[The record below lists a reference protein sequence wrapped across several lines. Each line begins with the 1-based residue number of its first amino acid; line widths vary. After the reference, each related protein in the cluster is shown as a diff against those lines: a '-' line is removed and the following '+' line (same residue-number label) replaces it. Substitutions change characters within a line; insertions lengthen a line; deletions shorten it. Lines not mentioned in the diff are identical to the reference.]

1 MHISGISFSESQ
13 VLDRNRIAKNIA
25 DIAMAR
31 GEIERL
37 ITVDQATFFSDSRN
51 VFSMRY
57 LIIQAVEALTEICQH
72 MLARTRGIPCDGY
85 IDCIVKAGEH
95 GIISVALAER
105 LRRLA
110 ALRNILVHRY
120 WNIDDA
126 RVYIETKANL
136 SDLTTFIDEIK
147 ALVRTPP

>member
-95 GIISVALAER
+95 GIISVALVER

>member
-1 MHISGISFSESQ
+1 
-13 VLDRNRIAKNIA
+13 VLDRNRIAKDIA
-25 DIAMAR
+25 DMAMAR
-31 GEIERL
+31 REIERL
-37 ITVDQATFFSDSRN
+37 VAVDQATFFSDSRN
-51 VFSMRY
+51 VFSVRY
-57 LIIQAVEALTEICQH
+57 LLIQAVEAMTDLCQH

-85 IDCIVKAGEH
+85 IDCIVKAGDH

-126 RVYIETKANL
+126 RVYVETQANV
-136 SDLTTFIDEIK
+136 SDLTTFIDEIEV
-147 ALVRTPP
+147 LIRTLP

>member
-1 MHISGISFSESQ
+1 
-13 VLDRNRIAKNIA
+13 
-25 DIAMAR
+25 MAR
-31 GEIERL
+31 GELERL
-37 ITVDQATFFSDSRN
+37 IAVDQATFFSDRRN
-51 VFSMRY
+51 AFSVRY
-57 LIIQAVEALTEICQH
+57 LIIQAVEAMTDLCQH

-110 ALRNILVHRY
+110 AWRNILVHRY

-126 RVYIETKANL
+126 RVYVETKANL
-136 SDLTTFIDEIK
+136 SDLTAFIDDIE
-147 ALVRTPP
+147 ALVRTLP

>member
-1 MHISGISFSESQ
+1 MLISGISFSESQ

-31 GEIERL
+31 REIERL
-37 ITVDQATFFSDSRN
+37 VAVDQATFFSDSRN
-51 VFSMRY
+51 VFSVRY
-57 LIIQAVEALTEICQH
+57 LIIQAVEALTDLCQH
-72 MLARTRGIPCDGY
+72 ILARTRGIPCDGY
-85 IDCIVKAGEH
+85 IDCIMKAGEH

-120 WNIDDA
+120 WSIDDT
-126 RVYIETKANL
+126 RVYIETKANV
-136 SDLTTFIDEIK
+136 SDLTTFSDEIE
-147 ALVRTPP
+147 ALVRTLP

>member
-1 MHISGISFSESQ
+1 M
-13 VLDRNRIAKNIA
+13 LDRNRIAKDIA

-37 ITVDQATFFSDSRN
+37 IAVDQATFFSDNRN
-51 VFSMRY
+51 AFSVRY
-57 LIIQAVEALTEICQH
+57 LIIQAVEAMTDLCQH
-72 MLARTRGIPCDGY
+72 MLARTRGIPCAGY
-85 IDCIVKAGEH
+85 IDCILKAGEH

-126 RVYIETKANL
+126 RVYVETKANV
-136 SDLTTFIDEIK
+136 SDLTTFIDEIE
-147 ALVRTPP
+147 ALVRTLP

>member
-1 MHISGISFSESQ
+1 
-13 VLDRNRIAKNIA
+13 
-25 DIAMAR
+25 
-31 GEIERL
+31 
-37 ITVDQATFFSDSRN
+37 
-51 VFSMRY
+51 
-57 LIIQAVEALTEICQH
+57 VEAMTDLCQH

-110 ALRNILVHRY
+110 ALRNIIVHRY

-126 RVYIETKANL
+126 QVYVETKANV
-136 SDLTTFIDEIK
+136 SDLTAFIDEIE
-147 ALVRTPP
+147 ALVRALP

>member
-1 MHISGISFSESQ
+1 

-37 ITVDQATFFSDSRN
+37 VAVDQATFFSDSRN
-51 VFSMRY
+51 AFSVRY
-57 LIIQAVEALTEICQH
+57 LIIQTVEAMTDLCQH
-72 MLARTRGIPCDGY
+72 MLARTHGIPCDGY

-105 LRRLA
+105 HRRLA

-120 WNIDDA
+120 WSIDDA
-126 RVYIETKANL
+126 RVYTETQANL
-136 SDLTTFIDEIK
+136 SDLTTFIDEIE
-147 ALVRTPP
+147 ALVRTLP

>member
-1 MHISGISFSESQ
+1 
-13 VLDRNRIAKNIA
+13 VLDRNRIAKDIA
-25 DIAMAR
+25 DMAMAR
-31 GEIERL
+31 REIERL
-37 ITVDQATFFSDSRN
+37 VAVDQATFFSDSRN
-51 VFSMRY
+51 VFSVRY
-57 LIIQAVEALTEICQH
+57 LLIQAVEAMTDLCQH
-72 MLARTRGIPCDGY
+72 MLARTRGLPCDGY

-126 RVYIETKANL
+126 RVYVETKTNV
-136 SDLTTFIDEIK
+136 SDLTTFIDEIE
-147 ALVRTPP
+147 ALVRTLP

>member
-1 MHISGISFSESQ
+1 
-13 VLDRNRIAKNIA
+13 VLDRDRIAKDIA

-31 GEIERL
+31 GELERL
-37 ITVDQATFFSDSRN
+37 IAVDQATFFSDSRN
-51 VFSMRY
+51 VFSVRY
-57 LIIQAVEALTEICQH
+57 LLIQAVEALTDLCQH

-126 RVYIETKANL
+126 RVYVETKVNL
-136 SDLTTFIDEIK
+136 RDLTTFIDAIE
-147 ALVRTPP
+147 ALVRTLP

>member
-1 MHISGISFSESQ
+1 
-13 VLDRNRIAKNIA
+13 VLDRNRIAKDIA

-31 GEIERL
+31 REIERL
-37 ITVDQATFFSDSRN
+37 VAVDQATFFSDSRN
-51 VFSMRY
+51 VFSVRY
-57 LIIQAVEALTEICQH
+57 LLIQAVEAITDLCQH

-110 ALRNILVHRY
+110 ALRNILVHRD

-126 RVYIETKANL
+126 RVYVETEANV
-136 SDLTTFIDEIK
+136 SDLTTFIDEIE
-147 ALVRTPP
+147 ALVRTLP

>member
-1 MHISGISFSESQ
+1 MPISGISFLESQ

-25 DIAMAR
+25 DIAMAK

-37 ITVDQATFFSDSRN
+37 IAVDQASFFSDSRN
-51 VFSMRY
+51 VFSVRY
-57 LIIQAVEALTEICQH
+57 LIIQAVEALTDLCQH

-95 GIISVALAER
+95 GIISVALAGR

-110 ALRNILVHRY
+110 TLRNILVHRY
-120 WNIDDA
+120 WSIDDA
-126 RVYIETKANL
+126 RVYVETKANV
-136 SDLTTFIDEIK
+136 SDLTTFIDEIE
-147 ALVRTPP
+147 ALVRTLP

>member
-1 MHISGISFSESQ
+1 
-13 VLDRNRIAKNIA
+13 VLDRDRIAKDIA

-31 GEIERL
+31 GELERL
-37 ITVDQATFFSDSRN
+37 IAVDQATFLSDSRN
-51 VFSMRY
+51 VFSVRY
-57 LIIQAVEALTEICQH
+57 LLIQAVEALTDLCQH

-126 RVYIETKANL
+126 RVYVETKVNL
-136 SDLTTFIDEIK
+136 SDLTTFIDAIE
-147 ALVRTPP
+147 ALVRTLP

>member
-1 MHISGISFSESQ
+1 M
-13 VLDRNRIAKNIA
+13 LDRNRIAKDIA

-31 GEIERL
+31 REIERL
-37 ITVDQATFFSDSRN
+37 VAVDQATFFSDSRN
-51 VFSMRY
+51 VFSVRY
-57 LIIQAVEALTEICQH
+57 LIIQAVEAMTDLCQH

-120 WNIDDA
+120 WNIDDV
-126 RVYIETKANL
+126 RVYVETKANV
-136 SDLTTFIDEIK
+136 SDLTTFIDEIE
-147 ALVRTPP
+147 ALVRTLP

>member
-1 MHISGISFSESQ
+1 MLISGISFSESQ

-25 DIAMAR
+25 DIAMAK

-37 ITVDQATFFSDSRN
+37 IAMDQAAFFSDSRN
-51 VFSMRY
+51 VFSVRS

-95 GIISVALAER
+95 GIISVVLAER

-120 WNIDDA
+120 WSIDDA
-126 RVYIETKANL
+126 
-136 SDLTTFIDEIK
+136 
-147 ALVRTPP
+147 

>member
-1 MHISGISFSESQ
+1 MLIFGISFSESQ
-13 VLDRNRIAKNIA
+13 VLDRNRIAKDIA

-31 GEIERL
+31 REIERL
-37 ITVDQATFFSDSRN
+37 IAVDQATFFSDSRN
-51 VFSMRY
+51 VFSVRY
-57 LIIQAVEALTEICQH
+57 LIIQTVEAMTDICQH

-95 GIISVALAER
+95 GIISVALTER

-120 WNIDDA
+120 WSIDDA
-126 RVYIETKANL
+126 RVYIETKANV
-136 SDLTTFIDEIK
+136 SNLTTFIDEIE
-147 ALVRTPP
+147 ALVRALP

>member
-1 MHISGISFSESQ
+1 
-13 VLDRNRIAKNIA
+13 VLDRNRIAKDIA

-31 GEIERL
+31 GELERL

-51 VFSMRY
+51 VFSVRY
-57 LIIQAVEALTEICQH
+57 LLIQAVEAMTDLCQH
-72 MLARTRGIPCDGY
+72 MLARTHGIPCDGY
-85 IDCIVKAGEH
+85 IDCIVKTGEH

-126 RVYIETKANL
+126 RVYVETKANL
-136 SDLTTFIDEIK
+136 SDLTTFIDEIE
-147 ALVRTPP
+147 ALVRTLP

>member
-1 MHISGISFSESQ
+1 
-13 VLDRNRIAKNIA
+13 VLDRNRIAKDIA

-31 GEIERL
+31 GELERL
-37 ITVDQATFFSDSRN
+37 IAVDQATFFSDSRN
-51 VFSMRY
+51 VFSVRY
-57 LIIQAVEALTEICQH
+57 LLIQAVEAMTDLCQH

-85 IDCIVKAGEH
+85 IDCIVKTGEH

-126 RVYIETKANL
+126 RVYVETKVNL
-136 SDLTTFIDEIK
+136 SDLTTFIDAIE
-147 ALVRTPP
+147 ALVRTLP

>member
-1 MHISGISFSESQ
+1 M
-13 VLDRNRIAKNIA
+13 LDRNRIAKNIA

-37 ITVDQATFFSDSRN
+37 VAVDQATFFSDSRN
-51 VFSMRY
+51 AFSVRY
-57 LIIQAVEALTEICQH
+57 LIIQTVEAMTDICQH

-120 WNIDDA
+120 WSIDDA
-126 RVYIETKANL
+126 RVYTETQANL
-136 SDLTTFIDEIK
+136 SDLTTFIDEIE
-147 ALVRTPP
+147 ALVRTLP

>member
-1 MHISGISFSESQ
+1 M
-13 VLDRNRIAKNIA
+13 LDRDRIAKDIA

-31 GEIERL
+31 GELERL
-37 ITVDQATFFSDSRN
+37 VAVDQATFFSDSRN
-51 VFSMRY
+51 VFSVRY
-57 LIIQAVEALTEICQH
+57 LLIQAVEALTDLCQH
-72 MLARTRGIPCDGY
+72 MLTRTRGIPCDGY

-126 RVYIETKANL
+126 RVYVETKVNL
-136 SDLTTFIDEIK
+136 SDLTTFIDAIE
-147 ALVRTPP
+147 ALVRTLP

>member
-1 MHISGISFSESQ
+1 
-13 VLDRNRIAKNIA
+13 VLDRNRIAKDIA

-37 ITVDQATFFSDSRN
+37 IAVDQAAFFSDSRN
-51 VFSMRY
+51 AFSVRY
-57 LIIQAVEALTEICQH
+57 LIIQAVEALTDLCQH

-95 GIISVALAER
+95 GIISMALAER

-110 ALRNILVHRY
+110 ALRNILVHRD

-126 RVYIETKANL
+126 RVYVETEANV
-136 SDLTTFIDEIK
+136 SDLTTFIDEIE
-147 ALVRTPP
+147 ALVRTLP

>member
-1 MHISGISFSESQ
+1 M
-13 VLDRNRIAKNIA
+13 LDRNRIAKNIA

-37 ITVDQATFFSDSRN
+37 IAVDQATFFSDSRN
-51 VFSMRY
+51 VFSVRY
-57 LIIQAVEALTEICQH
+57 LLIQAVEAMTDLCQH

-120 WNIDDA
+120 WNIDDT
-126 RVYIETKANL
+126 RVYVETKANV
-136 SDLTTFIDEIK
+136 SDLTTFIDEIE
-147 ALVRTPP
+147 ALVRTLP

>member
-1 MHISGISFSESQ
+1 M
-13 VLDRNRIAKNIA
+13 LDRDRIAKDIA

-31 GEIERL
+31 GELERL
-37 ITVDQATFFSDSRN
+37 IAVDQATFLSDSRN
-51 VFSMRY
+51 VFSVRY
-57 LIIQAVEALTEICQH
+57 LLIQAVEALTDLCQH

-126 RVYIETKANL
+126 RVYVETKVNL
-136 SDLTTFIDEIK
+136 SDLTTFIDAIE
-147 ALVRTPP
+147 ALVRTLP

>member
-1 MHISGISFSESQ
+1 VH
-13 VLDRNRIAKNIA
+13 DRDRIAKDIA

-31 GEIERL
+31 GELERL
-37 ITVDQATFFSDSRN
+37 IAVDQATFFSDSRN
-51 VFSMRY
+51 AFSVRY
-57 LIIQAVEALTEICQH
+57 LIIQTVEAMTDICQH

-110 ALRNILVHRY
+110 ALRNILLHRY
-120 WNIDDA
+120 WSIDDA
-126 RVYIETKANL
+126 RVYTETQANV
-136 SDLTTFIDEIK
+136 SDLATFIDEIE
-147 ALVRTPP
+147 ALVRTLP

>member
-1 MHISGISFSESQ
+1 M
-13 VLDRNRIAKNIA
+13 LDRNRIAKDIA

-37 ITVDQATFFSDSRN
+37 IAVDQATFFSDSRN
-51 VFSMRY
+51 VFSVRY
-57 LIIQAVEALTEICQH
+57 LLIQAVEAMTDLCQH

-95 GIISVALAER
+95 SIISVALAER

-110 ALRNILVHRY
+110 ALRNILVYRY
-120 WNIDDA
+120 WNIDDV
-126 RVYIETKANL
+126 RVYVETKANV
-136 SDLTTFIDEIK
+136 SDLTTFIDEIE
-147 ALVRTPP
+147 ALVRTLP

>member
-1 MHISGISFSESQ
+1 

-37 ITVDQATFFSDSRN
+37 VAVDQATFFSDSRN
-51 VFSMRY
+51 AFSVRY
-57 LIIQAVEALTEICQH
+57 LIIQTVEAMTDICQH

-120 WNIDDA
+120 WSIDDA
-126 RVYIETKANL
+126 RVYTETQANL
-136 SDLTTFIDEIK
+136 SDLATFIDEIE
-147 ALVRTPP
+147 ALVRTLP

>member
-1 MHISGISFSESQ
+1 M
-13 VLDRNRIAKNIA
+13 LDRNRIAKDIA

-31 GEIERL
+31 REIERL
-37 ITVDQATFFSDSRN
+37 VAVDQATFFSDSRN
-51 VFSMRY
+51 AFSVRY
-57 LIIQAVEALTEICQH
+57 LIIQTVEAMTDICQH

-120 WNIDDA
+120 WSIDDA
-126 RVYIETKANL
+126 RVYTETQANL
-136 SDLTTFIDEIK
+136 SDLTTFIDEIE
-147 ALVRTPP
+147 ALVRTLP